1 MRKVN
6 AIVMNYDEFE
16 KLVGEVS
23 NGHAGI
29 GFESNEW
36 FFTSDDEYN
45 AEEDTNKD
53 LSNYLGVNVKAVRI
67 DTTANEDDVVIIC
80 E

>member
-6 AIVMNYDEFE
+6 AIVMNYEEFE
-16 KLVGEVS
+16 ELVNNIS

-29 GFESNEW
+29 AFDSDEW
-36 FFTSDDEYN
+36 FYVADDEYN
-45 AEEDTNKD
+45 VDDINKD
-53 LSNYLGVNVKAVRI
+53 LSKFLQVNVKAVRV
-67 DTTANEDDVVIIC
+67 DLTNDEDDVIVIC